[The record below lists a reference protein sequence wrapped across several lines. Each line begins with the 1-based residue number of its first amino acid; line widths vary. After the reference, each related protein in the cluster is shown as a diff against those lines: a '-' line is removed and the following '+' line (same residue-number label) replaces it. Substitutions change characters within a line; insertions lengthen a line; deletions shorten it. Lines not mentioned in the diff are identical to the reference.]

1 MGKVLPDLLR
11 QNGRTILRFYY
22 GQYAAALFNRAAGRA
37 HFVLKIKKQELIME
51 KSHLLRGILSGLLIV
66 HGHAFASEGEGES
79 VFSPLTITDNP
90 LAGKY
95 EVGSSEETYTRPG
108 AYSSRTLNKNL
119 QSLDASLRSMAGTY
133 TQVDPLQGM
142 VSVNIRGMN
151 GLGRVNTMVDGVTQ
165 TFYGMAPANYH
176 AGANTAAGAPLDPNF
191 LAEVDIT
198 RGSSAG
204 SQGVNA
210 LAGSANMRTIGIDDV
225 IREGRQTGVLSRF
238 SVGDNGLGRT
248 GMISVAGKT
257 EPFGNGGGLGAL
269 VGISGSRTYA
279 TYKNGGGR
287 SSKDFIGDD
296 NNYLRQEPHSEL
308 YKVNFNFDRFN
319 KFEFS
324 GRNYTN
330 SFTRRDI
337 TSDDYYLRYN
347 YAPLN
352 ELVDLNVLAS
362 TSRGNQ
368 AYKPESLYNFSN
380 SSTTNKSNALDI
392 SNTSRFKMTDDVF
405 AQFLLGGK
413 LMDTRYTRR
422 FIQASETDRNAFA
435 PAGKQ
440 NISSLYTSL
449 TLNKDIYE
457 LALNLNYTRSK
468 VEGHKPA
475 CADNEKC
482 FPQGE
487 SKLHLDNNAFNPSVT
502 FSAQVTPWLQP
513 FVSWSRSSR
522 APNVQEVFFANEGG
536 ASMNPFL
543 KPEKAETWEA
553 GFNVNK
559 TGLLT
564 TQDTFHMK
572 ALAYQSRIKDYINSQ
587 SFLLCSSGSLC
598 TDFDDSDPNFNAN
611 IFVNSTSP
619 VTTKGYEIEAGYDAG
634 FAYMNVSWSKQ
645 HTDQPTSIASS
656 IYNFA
661 YEDMSDLPD
670 SYATLDVGGRLF
682 SQKLTIGSLVKFTG
696 KSKRLSTEG
705 VETESNTVP
714 KQSMPNIPTII
725 DLYSTY
731 QMTDNVLLRFSV
743 QNVTNRD
750 YSEALNR
757 MNQSLYYA
765 KEGASVN
772 TTARG
777 RTYIFGGEIQF

>member
-1 MGKVLPDLLR
+1 
-11 QNGRTILRFYY
+11 
-22 GQYAAALFNRAAGRA
+22 
-37 HFVLKIKKQELIME
+37 ME
-51 KSHLLRGILSGLLIV
+51 KSQMVKGLLTGLLIV
-66 HGHAFASEGEGES
+66 HGHAFAAEGEGES

-90 LAGKY
+90 LANKNQ
-95 EVGSSEETYTRPG
+95 VGSSEETYTRPG
-108 AYSSRTLNKNL
+108 AFSSRTLNKNL

-133 TQVDPLQGM
+133 TQVDPLQGAI
-142 VSVNIRGMN
+142 SVNIRGMN

-198 RGSSAG
+198 RGNSAG

-225 IREGRQTGVLSRF
+225 IKEGRQTGVLSRF

-257 EPFGNGGGLGAL
+257 DIFENGGGLGAL

-296 NNYLRQEPHSEL
+296 NEYLRQEPHSEL
-308 YKVNFNFDRFN
+308 YKVNFNPDQFN
-319 KFEFS
+319 KIEFS
-324 GRNYTN
+324 GRNYSNT
-330 SFTRRDI
+330 FTRRDI

-347 YAPLN
+347 YTPLN
-352 ELVDLNVLAS
+352 ELIDLNVLAS

-368 AYKPESLYNFSN
+368 AYKPRSLYNFSN
-380 SSTTNKSNALDI
+380 SSLTNKSNALDV
-392 SNTSRFKMTDDVF
+392 SNTSRFKMADDLF
-405 AQFLLGGK
+405 AEFLVGGK
-413 LMDTRYTRR
+413 LIDTRYTRS
-422 FIQASETDRNAFA
+422 FIQASDTDRNAFA

-440 NISSLYTSL
+440 NISSLYTGLKL
-449 TLNKDIYE
+449 TKDIYE
-457 LALNLNYTRSK
+457 LDLNLNYTHSQL
-468 VEGHKPA
+468 EGRKPA

-487 SKLHLDNNAFNPSVT
+487 AMLNLKDNAFNPSAT

-536 ASMNPFL
+536 VSMNPFL
-543 KPEKAETWEA
+543 KPEKAETLEA

-559 TGLLT
+559 KGLLT
-564 TQDTFHMK
+564 EQDNFHMK
-572 ALAYQSRIKDYINSQ
+572 ALAYQTRIKSYITSESFMLCYDGSLCKNMDDSYGGFNANVYINS
-587 SFLLCSSGSLC
+587 L
-598 TDFDDSDPNFNAN
+598 D
-611 IFVNSTSP
+611 P

-634 FAYMNVSWSKQ
+634 FAYVNVSWSKQ
-645 HTDQPTSIASS
+645 HTDQPTSITGS
-656 IYNFA
+656 ITNFA
-661 YEDMSDLPD
+661 YDDMSDLPD
-670 SYATLDVGGRLF
+670 SYATIDVGGRLF
-682 SQKLTIGSLVKFTG
+682 DQKLAIGSLVKFTG
-696 KSKRLSTEG
+696 KSKRLSAEG
-705 VETESNTVP
+705 IETESNTVP
-714 KQSMPNIPTII
+714 KENLPDIPTII

-731 QMTDNVLLRFSV
+731 QMTDNVKLRFSV

-757 MNQSLYYA
+757 MNQSLDYA
-765 KEGASVN
+765 KEGASIN